1 MKEIFLQFT
10 TSTEV
15 NLMLRF
21 LLIPLL
27 TLVLYYLLLMLFMRL
42 KFIKP
47 VATLDNFFLNFQFSK
62 IYSIIVTTILLNG
75 YWYYLLYNNSV
86 TTIEWGFVFKI
97 SNIYLQLAPYII
109 SNILLVMI
117 YKKANKTILKII

>member
-117 YKKANKTILKII
+117 YKKANKTILNII